1 MINASFV
8 ISLNSAFILSVFGWR
23 SNRHN
28 THYLLYLDV
37 IKPKWLAT
45 LWTLKLLLPYLTAP
59 DILLQTSTTLASIYP
74 LTNCI
79 SHNINLR
86 YHLQGHYRFYPIALN
101 GQTFASRAGL
111 EPTHSIYYDG
121 LLTNWANETLCL
133 FNRYKV
139 LIHPTLAKL
148 GYVVQ
153 EALPSIISQSYN
165 I

>member
-37 IKPKWLAT
+37 VKPKRLTT
-45 LWTLKLLLPYLTAP
+45 LLTLKLLLPNLTRP
-59 DILLQTSTTLASIYP
+59 NIFLQGSTTLAFVNP

-79 SHNINLR
+79 FHR
-86 YHLQGHYRFYPIALN
+86 
-101 GQTFASRAGL
+101 
-111 EPTHSIYYDG
+111 
-121 LLTNWANETLCL
+121 
-133 FNRYKV
+133 
-139 LIHPTLAKL
+139 
-148 GYVVQ
+148 
-153 EALPSIISQSYN
+153 SQSYN